1 MKQVAIIG
9 AGAWGTALSG
19 IVSRHF
25 ETVRLW
31 VREADLAA
39 RMAATGV
46 NDTFL
51 PGIHLAANVF
61 PTTSLQDAVADAD
74 LLVSVM
80 PSHAVR
86 PLYRDLAPHLRPGV
100 PVVSATKGLENVTL
114 LRMSEVIAEI
124 VGDSRRVAV
133 LSGPSFAQEVASGV
147 PTAVVLAAQDAGLA
161 QELQIALSGPSFRIY
176 ASSDLPGVEI
186 GGALKNVIAIGAG
199 ICDGLKLGHNSTA
212 ALITR
217 GLAELTRLAVAVG
230 GKLET
235 LAGLS
240 GLGDLI
246 LTCYGDLSRNRQ
258 VGLKLAAG
266 LKLEGIISSTA
277 SVAEG
282 VKTTAVARELAAR
295 YSVEMPIVNEMHA
308 VLNEGRPPT
317 EAIRRLMSRNLRA
330 EST

>member
-19 IVSRHF
+19 IVSQRF

-39 RMAATGV
+39 RMTVTHV
-46 NDTFL
+46 NDMFL
-51 PGIHLAANVF
+51 PGVRLAANVF
-61 PTTSLQDAVADAD
+61 PATSLYEDVSGAD
-74 LLVSVM
+74 LILSVM

-86 PLYRDLAPHLRPGV
+86 PLYRDLAPCLQPGV
-100 PVVSATKGLENVTL
+100 PIVSATKGLETGTL
-114 LRMSEVIAEI
+114 LRMSQVISEI
-124 VGDSRRVAV
+124 VGDPRRVAV
-133 LSGPSFAQEVASGV
+133 LSGPSFALEVASGV
-147 PTAVVLAAQDAGLA
+147 PTAVVLAAHDTELTRD
-161 QELQIALSGPSFRIY
+161 LQIALSGPTFRVY

-199 ICDGLKLGHNSTA
+199 ICDGLKIGHNATA

-217 GLAELTRLAVAVG
+217 GLAELTRLALAVG
-230 GKLET
+230 GKAET
-235 LAGLS
+235 LSGLS

-246 LTCYGDLSRNRQ
+246 LTCSGDLSRNRQ

-266 LKLEGIISSTA
+266 LQLEGIISSTA

-295 YSVEMPIVNEMHA
+295 HSVEMPIVDEMHA
-308 VLNEGRPPT
+308 VLNEGRPPA
-317 EAIRRLMSRNLRA
+317 EAIRRLMSRNLRS

>member
-1 MKQVAIIG
+1 VKKVAIIG

-19 IVSRHF
+19 IVSRRS

-31 VREADLAA
+31 VREADLAV
-39 RMAATGV
+39 RMTVTGV
-46 NDTFL
+46 NDMFL
-51 PGIHLAANVF
+51 PGIRLAANVF
-61 PTTSLQDAVADAD
+61 PTTSLQEAVADVD
-74 LLVSVM
+74 LIVSVM

-86 PLYRDLAPHLRPGV
+86 PLHRELAPYLPPGI
-100 PVVSATKGLENVTL
+100 PIVSATKGLESGTL
-114 LRMSEVIAEI
+114 LRMSEVITEV
-124 VGDSRRVAV
+124 VGDARRVAV
-133 LSGPSFAQEVASGV
+133 LSGPSFALEVASGV

-161 QELQIALSGPSFRIY
+161 QQLQIALSGPSFRIY

-199 ICDGLKLGHNSTA
+199 ICDGLKLGHNSAA

-282 VKTTAVARELAAR
+282 VKTTGVARELAAR
-295 YSVEMPIVNEMHA
+295 HHVEMPIVNEMHA
-308 VLNEGRPPT
+308 VLNEGRAPA
-317 EAIRRLMSRNLRA
+317 EALRRLMSRSLRA
-330 EST
+330 ETT

>member
-1 MKQVAIIG
+1 
-9 AGAWGTALSG
+9 
-19 IVSRHF
+19 
-25 ETVRLW
+25 
-31 VREADLAA
+31 
-39 RMAATGV
+39 
-46 NDTFL
+46 
-51 PGIHLAANVF
+51 
-61 PTTSLQDAVADAD
+61 
-74 LLVSVM
+74 M
-80 PSHAVR
+80 PS
-86 PLYRDLAPHLRPGV
+86 
-100 PVVSATKGLENVTL
+100 
-114 LRMSEVIAEI
+114 
-124 VGDSRRVAV
+124 
-133 LSGPSFAQEVASGV
+133 LS
-147 PTAVVLAAQDAGLA
+147 
-161 QELQIALSGPSFRIY
+161 
-176 ASSDLPGVEI
+176 
-186 GGALKNVIAIGAG
+186 
-199 ICDGLKLGHNSTA
+199 
-212 ALITR
+212 
-217 GLAELTRLAVAVG
+217 G

-308 VLNEGRPPT
+308 VLNEGRPPA